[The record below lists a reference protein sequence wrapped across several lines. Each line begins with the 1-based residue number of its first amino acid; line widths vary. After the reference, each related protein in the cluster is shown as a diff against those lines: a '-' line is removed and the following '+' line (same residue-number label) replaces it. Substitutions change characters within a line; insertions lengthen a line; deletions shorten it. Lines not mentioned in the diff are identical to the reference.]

1 MVGPA
6 PARKSA
12 RKKRSPNASAPEAAL
27 ADAPEAGHA
36 DTPKSALR
44 ATPDAAWP
52 RRPALP
58 VGSALRDHE
67 SLASLLARLAQSEAR
82 WAAVRPLLAA
92 ELAAAA
98 RPGPLDDEAWVIL
111 ADHAAAAAKLRHSL
125 PDIEQALADK
135 GWHAPPVKV
144 KVRPPRD

>member
-12 RKKRSPNASAPEAAL
+12 RKKRSANANTSAPEAAL
-27 ADAPEAGHA
+27 DEAPKA
-36 DTPKSALR
+36 TPKAI
-44 ATPDAAWP
+44 PDAAWP
-52 RRPALP
+52 RRPA
-58 VGSALRDHE
+58 VQAGSALRDHG